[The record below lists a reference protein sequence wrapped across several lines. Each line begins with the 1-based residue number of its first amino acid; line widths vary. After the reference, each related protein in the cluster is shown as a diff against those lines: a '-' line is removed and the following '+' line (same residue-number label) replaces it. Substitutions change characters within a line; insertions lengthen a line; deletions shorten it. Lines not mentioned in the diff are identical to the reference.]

1 MLKSIRPL
9 IVALSIPLIGCFG
22 EKHPYSFEGISNRG
36 ILTLSASNPDLGGNS
51 FLSSEMSKSPA
62 LAGFI
67 KSRGAP
73 HAIKV
78 QDHKMR
84 ADELLLFYPRES
96 SFYLAELNSTLIHYD
111 WIVRGPFKI
120 TSFDSETL
128 SKRNLELSGEPVLM
142 INGAPT
148 RIKANPPLLPTVE
161 TQVEKPKLIIPPTIV
176 AIPTPKPTPIKKVAP
191 KPVAS
196 PAKTTPAKVTPA
208 VTPFKPLNFD
218 QMAILM
224 SQGFA
229 ERDTNGDVIHT
240 VQKDGETLDAIAAW
254 YAGNK
259 SKASEIAKASG
270 VEPGTLPSPGTR
282 IRIPL
287 NLVKNTK
294 QMK

>member
-1 MLKSIRPL
+1 MFKRIAPL
-9 IVALSIPLIGCFG
+9 VVALSIPLVGCFS

-36 ILTLSASNPDLGGNS
+36 ILSLSASNPDLGGNS
-51 FLSSEMSKSPA
+51 FLSSQMEQSPA

-67 KSRGAP
+67 QSRGAP

-84 ADELLLFYPRES
+84 ADELLLFYPREG
-96 SFYLAELNSTLIHYD
+96 SFYHAELNSTLIHYD
-111 WIVRGPFKI
+111 WIVRGPFK
-120 TSFDSETL
+120 TSSFDTEAL
-128 SKRNLELSGEPVLM
+128 SKRQLELSAEPVLM

-148 RIKANPPLLPTVE
+148 RIKANPPLMPV
-161 TQVEKPKLIIPPTIV
+161 VEKPKLVIPPTV
-176 AIPTPKPTPIKKVAP
+176 VNLPTPKPTPIKKVAP
-191 KPVAS
+191 KPTPQV
-196 PAKTTPAKVTPA
+196 KTTPVKATPA
-208 VTPFKPLNFD
+208 PTPFKPLNFD

-240 VQKDGETLDAIAAW
+240 VQNDGETLEKIAAW

-259 SKASEIAKASG
+259 NKASEIAKASG
-270 VEPGTLPSPGTR
+270 VEAGTTPTIGTR
-282 IRIPL
+282 LRIPL